1 MPGEPY
7 KSGILTETL
16 VSEAGPLDRTWSL
29 RGVVAVPLVHLSG
42 GRETNPP
49 PTKTRRIFRNQSVV
63 TGQ

>member
-7 KSGILTETL
+7 KSGILTEML

-42 GRETNPP
+42 G
-49 PTKTRRIFRNQSVV
+49 
-63 TGQ
+63 